1 MSTETLM
8 LIRDNL
14 IIHNLT
20 GKEQLLYKVLKN
32 THKDHVISGC
42 QTPYVHT
49 HLDNIIV

>member
-8 LIRDNL
+8 LIRDGA
-14 IIHNLT
+14 HNLT